1 MTPQEKLQKIRA
13 ELQHSFLERHAL
25 IDGAL
30 AALLASQH
38 VLIIGPPGTAKS
50 MLADELC
57 RRITGAHYFQWLLT
71 KFTTPEELFG
81 AVSLKALE
89 ADDYRRV
96 TDHKLPEAHI
106 AFLDEVFKSS
116 SSILNAILSIINERV
131 FHNGKEAT
139 AVPLLTLFGASNE
152 LPEDDELLALY
163 DRFLL
168 RFGVDYIQ
176 EDFRFLHMLQIQAQ
190 RPAERTT
197 LTLDELRQLQARTQA
212 VTVPDAVLGVI
223 AEVRRELRT
232 QDILASDRRYHQS
245 IGLLQAAAYLDGRS
259 VVTETDVFFL
269 EHVLWKEPSEQAA
282 VHTVIHGLI
291 HGYEDEVQELLF
303 QTRELRDYAERPWED
318 AEQRARAIIEA
329 HTKIRNIL
337 VKVEEIHQHVQEVGR
352 AIDKVERAKRE
363 IQEIQ
368 GQLLERL

>member
-152 LPEDDELLALY
+152 LLEDDELLALY

-168 RFGVDYIQ
+168 RFAVDYIQ
-176 EDFRFLHMLQIQAQ
+176 EDFRFLHMLQIQTQ

-223 AEVRRELRT
+223 ADVRRELRT
-232 QDILASDRRYHQS
+232 KDILASDRRYHQS
-245 IGLLQAAAYLDGRS
+245 IGLLQAVASLDGRS

-282 VHTVIHGLI
+282 VHSVIHGLI

>member
-13 ELQHSFLERHAL
+13 ELQQAFLERDTL
-25 IDGAL
+25 IEGAL

-50 MLADELC
+50 MLADEMC

-96 TDHKLPEAHI
+96 TAHKLPEAHI

-131 FHNGKEAT
+131 FHNGKQAT
-139 AVPLLTLFGASNE
+139 TVPLLTLFGASNE
-152 LPEDDELLALY
+152 LPEDDELVALS

-168 RFGVDYIQ
+168 RFAVDYIQ
-176 EDFRFLHMLQIQAQ
+176 EDFRFLHMLQRAPG
-190 RPAERTT
+190 PAERTT
-197 LTLDELRQLQARTQA
+197 LTLDELRQLQTEAQA
-212 VTVPDAVLGVI
+212 VTVPDAVLGLI

-232 QDILASDRRYHQS
+232 HAVLASDRRYHQS
-245 IGLLQAAAYLDGRS
+245 VGLLQAVAYLSERR
-259 VVTETDVFFL
+259 VVSETDIFFL
-269 EHVLWKEPSEQAA
+269 EHVLWQEPSEQAT
-282 VHTVIHGLI
+282 VHSVIHGVI

-303 QTRELRDYAERPWED
+303 QTRELRAYAERSWED
-318 AEQRARAIIEA
+318 AEQRAHALIEA
-329 HTKIRNIL
+329 HTKIRHIL
-337 VKVEEIHQHVQEVGR
+337 TKVEEIHQHIQEGGR
-352 AIDKVERAKRE
+352 AINRIEQAKQE
-363 IQEIQ
+363 IQAIQ

>member
-13 ELQHSFLERHAL
+13 ELQHRFLERHAL

-96 TDHKLPEAHI
+96 TDNKLPEAHI

-131 FHNGKEAT
+131 FHNGKAAA

-168 RFGVDYIQ
+168 RFAVDYIQ
-176 EDFRFLHMLQIQAQ
+176 EDFRFLHMLQRGDVSRI
-190 RPAERTT
+190 RP
-197 LTLDELRQLQARTQA
+197 
-212 VTVPDAVLGVI
+212 
-223 AEVRRELRT
+223 
-232 QDILASDRRYHQS
+232 
-245 IGLLQAAAYLDGRS
+245 
-259 VVTETDVFFL
+259 
-269 EHVLWKEPSEQAA
+269 
-282 VHTVIHGLI
+282 
-291 HGYEDEVQELLF
+291 
-303 QTRELRDYAERPWED
+303 
-318 AEQRARAIIEA
+318 
-329 HTKIRNIL
+329 
-337 VKVEEIHQHVQEVGR
+337 VEEGHVSSSGAATGGTHDADPRR
-352 AIDKVERAKRE
+352 AASIAN
-363 IQEIQ
+363 
-368 GQLLERL
+368 

>member
-168 RFGVDYIQ
+168 RFAVDYIQ
-176 EDFRFLHMLQIQAQ
+176 EDFRFLHMLQIQTQ

-223 AEVRRELRT
+223 TDVRRELRT
-232 QDILASDRRYHQS
+232 KDILASDRRYHQS
-245 IGLLQAAAYLDGRS
+245 IGLLQAVASLDGRS

-282 VHTVIHGLI
+282 VHSVIHGLI

>member
-13 ELQHSFLERHAL
+13 ELQHRFLERHAL

-57 RRITGAHYFQWLLT
+57 RRITGARYFQWLLT

-96 TDHKLPEAHI
+96 TDNKLPEAHI

-131 FHNGKEAT
+131 FHNGKEAA

-168 RFGVDYIQ
+168 RFAVDYIQ
-176 EDFRFLHMLQIQAQ
+176 EDFRFRFLHMLQAQ

-197 LTLDELRQLQARTQA
+197 LTLDELRQLQTEAQA

-232 QDILASDRRYHQS
+232 QDILASDRRYRQS
-245 IGLLQAAAYLDGRS
+245 VGLLQAVASLDGRH